1 MKCIIVDDEPIARM
15 GINQLLQEYSDVEV
29 VGSFNQAK
37 TALTFL
43 QTNQVDLILLDI
55 EMNGMSGIELARV
68 LPSQT
73 MLIFITAHPEYATE
87 SYEVDAI
94 DYLVK
99 PIHNDRFHKAIR
111 KAFDYLNLLK
121 KANNAPSLN
130 FSADYILVRAERQ
143 FVKVEHK
150 NILFIE
156 GLKDYVIIHLRQSR
170 IITNMNL
177 KTIHGNLPGDT
188 FIRVSKSYIVNK
200 NYVHAYDNNTI
211 KIGDNEIPIG
221 SKYRDEFKQLVIANN
236 KK

>member
-15 GINQLLQEYSDVEV
+15 GIHQLLQEYSDIEV

-37 TALTFL
+37 TALSFL
-43 QTNQVDLILLDI
+43 QSNEVDLILLDI
-55 EMNGMSGIELARV
+55 EMNGMTGIELART
-68 LPSQT
+68 LATQT

-99 PIHNDRFHKAIR
+99 PIHSDRFHKAIR

-121 KANNAPSLN
+121 QANNAPSLN
-130 FSADYILVRAERQ
+130 FSADYILVRSERQ
-143 FVKVEHK
+143 FVKIEHK

-156 GLKDYVIIHLRQSR
+156 GLKDYVIIHLPNSR

-177 KTIHGNLPGDT
+177 KTIHGNLPNDI

-200 NYVHAYDNNTI
+200 NYINAYDNNII
-211 KIGDNEIPIG
+211 KIFDNEIPIG
-221 SKYRDEFKQLVIANN
+221 SKYLDDFRQLVIAN

>member
-1 MKCIIVDDEPIARM
+1 MTCIIVDDEPISRM
-15 GINQLLQEYSDVEV
+15 GVNQLLREYSDIEV
-29 VGSFNQAK
+29 AGSFNQAK
-37 TALTFL
+37 TALAFL
-43 QTNQVDLILLDI
+43 QSNQVDLILLDI
-55 EMNGMSGIELARV
+55 EMPGMTGIELARI
-68 LPSQT
+68 LPKQT

-99 PIHNDRFHKAIR
+99 PIHNDRFHKAVR

-121 KANNAPSLN
+121 QANNAPSLN
-130 FSADYILVRAERQ
+130 FSADYILVRSDRQ

-156 GLKDYVIIHLRQSR
+156 GLKDYVIIHLQSSR

-200 NYVHAYDNNTI
+200 NYVNAYDNSVI
-211 KIGDNEIPIG
+211 KILDSEIPIG
-221 SKYRDEFKQLVIANN
+221 SKYRDEFRQLVVAN